1 MKVAVAAVLLLA
13 ATPSPLA
20 DLEARYLDL
29 LEIHDRIGIAESRG
43 VDRGSDGTPLAELRA
58 RYAKERAAF
67 VTQLEPLDAT
77 RFEGEDQ
84 KALDAIHHVFGYA
97 LGEQQ
102 APAEAKSP
110 AVPECAYD
118 AARLVGGPEGLA
130 TLQERLYA
138 CYSYAAR
145 HVAFEGKVHDR
156 LTILEMAGK
165 EPSAARRR
173 QIFLALEPVFR
184 SVNGDGSATSPYR
197 VMLQPSAAQWKSE
210 GSPIDRNLT
219 ALGIPPEKLEPWLV
233 SILEA
238 WRDATQGQE
247 LEPWDYEYSGN
258 AAGRALADR
267 ITTDKLRPLNDAFY
281 RSLGADVVA
290 LNIHYDLESREGKTA
305 VAFTNFGARPRQKE
319 GRWTP
324 GEPWIFATYGAGG
337 LGNLGELL
345 HETGHAIH
353 IAAIHTRPAFTDWPD
368 SDTFTEAIAD
378 LIALDAYDAA
388 WQKKYLGAEASLA
401 DNLRTKYSGI
411 VLDVAWGLF
420 ELRMHRDPAA
430 DPNVV
435 WTELTSRYLHVK
447 PHPDISWWARRGQL
461 VDSPGYMMNYALGAI
476 LVADMRARCLE
487 LKGSFTNGDPG
498 YYAWLTER
506 IYRFGLGK
514 TSGNVIRDFLGR
526 APSPDAIIKDMRRT
540 R

>member
-1 MKVAVAAVLLLA
+1 MKIAAAALLLLA
-13 ATPSPLA
+13 TPPASLA

-58 RYAKERAAF
+58 RYAKDRAAF
-67 VTQLEPLDAT
+67 VAQLQPLDAA
-77 RFEGEDQ
+77 RLEGEDQ

-97 LGEQQ
+97 LGEPE
-102 APAEAKSP
+102 APAESKSP
-110 AVPECAYD
+110 QVPDCAYD
-118 AARLVGGPEGLA
+118 PAALARGTDGLA
-130 TLQERLYA
+130 ALQEKLYA

-145 HVAFEGKVHDR
+145 HVAFEGKPYDR
-156 LTILEMAGK
+156 LTILEMAGR
-165 EPSAARRR
+165 EPSAERRR

-184 SVNGDGSATSPYR
+184 SVNGDGGASSPYR
-197 VMLQPSAAQWKSE
+197 VMLGPSAAKWKSE

-219 ALGIPPEKLEPWLV
+219 ALGIAPENLEPWLV
-233 SILEA
+233 SILDA
-238 WRDATQGQE
+238 WREATKGQE

-258 AAGRALADR
+258 AAGRALAAR
-267 ITTDKLRPLNDAFY
+267 ITADKLRPLNDAFY
-281 RSLGADVVA
+281 RSLGADVAA

-305 VAFTNFGARPRQKE
+305 VAFTNFGARPRQKD

-345 HETGHAIH
+345 HETGHAVH

-368 SDTFTEAIAD
+368 SDTFTEALAD

-420 ELRMHRDPAA
+420 EVRMHRDPTA
-430 DPNVV
+430 DPNAV
-435 WTELTSRYLHVK
+435 WTDLTSRYLHVK
-447 PHPDISWWARRGQL
+447 PHPEIAWWARRGQL

-487 LKGSFTNGDPG
+487 QKGSFTNGDPS
-498 YYAWLTER
+498 YYAWLTDR

-514 TSGNVIRDFLGR
+514 TSGDVIRDFLGR

-540 R
+540 P